1 MLLALACALAMS
13 CGVRDEAAGEGEGA
27 SVRVSNQRMSAPVV
41 YVACGDSTGAGVG
54 ARQGGGYA
62 ARLFARIERERPGS
76 RLLNFS
82 VSGATTADVL
92 RAQIPRLRD
101 ARPTLITVGIG
112 LNDATRGVTT
122 EQFASNYNEI
132 ATRIKAATDA
142 PIVVTNLPDISFAP
156 QVPLFLRDELRAR
169 IIAFNERIAEV
180 AARHGLILVDAYA
193 TSHEAMPAHPEYFSA
208 DGFHPSAEGYE
219 FWAETMWPAVRHAI
233 GE

>member
-1 MLLALACALAMS
+1 MLLAFACALSWS
-13 CGVRDEAAGEGEGA
+13 CGARDETANRGEGA
-27 SVRVSNQRMSAPVV
+27 NIGMGDERRAAPVV
-41 YVACGDSTGAGVG
+41 YVAFGDSTGAGVG
-54 ARQGGGYA
+54 ARRGGGYA
-62 ARLFARIERERPGS
+62 ERLFARIERERPGS
-76 RLLNFS
+76 RLLNFA

-92 RAQIPRLRD
+92 RVQIPRLRE
-101 ARPTLITVGIG
+101 ARPTLVTVGIG

-122 EQFASNYNEI
+122 EQFASNYDEI
-132 ATRIKAATDA
+132 ANRIKAATDA

-156 QVPLFLRDELRAR
+156 QVPVFLRDELRAR

-233 GE
+233 SE